1 MFVLRLSVCPSARPS
16 VRLSAYPLC
25 QRVTGSGLLMLRA
38 LLEAE
43 GTAAF
48 AVYAVSQLGVA
59 KQVGCVVVV
68 VVLC

>member
-1 MFVLRLSVCPSARPS
+1 
-16 VRLSAYPLC
+16 
-25 QRVTGSGLLMLRA
+25 MLRA

-59 KQVGCVVVV
+59 KQVGCV
-68 VVLC
+68 LAATPPRRLLILLACWR